1 MKNQEEKKSLLGE
14 NKKQEEYGAV
24 EENEEKVQKQEQSNE
39 ETKEQLLK
47 DLNSSEGGKDWLVVL
62 ASFLCI
68 CVLDGTMYSF
78 GVFMEPIMVEMKQ
91 SKGTVSIAG
100 SLQVAMSA
108 FLAPVAGYLV
118 RKAGARKICMTGAV
132 IASSGFM
139 LASFGSNMVGIFGG
153 LSLLAGTGFGLMY
166 IPAVVIVAET
176 FNKRRSFAVGLSL
189 CGAGAGQVSMTP
201 LVSWVVEGWGW
212 RVGLQMLACISLGC
226 VVLAMAMKRKKT
238 AFTQEKTASDVNEGD
253 LFETKRPWLSKILGK
268 EIAGNDYVHVF
279 LVMIL
284 ADALAV
290 MALYIPY
297 SYLDPV
303 VAAAGVPPQ
312 LASLLIAGIGIGS
325 VAGRLLAG
333 YLADQPW
340 CHPLY
345 LTRAVVCL
353 ACGLPFFLAWV
364 DTFWMFICL
373 AIMFGFLTGQW
384 IAATSPLLVSMLGI
398 KQLSQAFGL
407 LTAVRG
413 VASLVSPPMAGMLVD
428 LTINPL
434 LALYLSGWLLLGS
447 GAAYS
452 LAIWVLKR
460 KNRRNVE
467 YTQI

>member
-1 MKNQEEKKSLLGE
+1 MRTEEERKPLLEGE
-14 NKKQEEYGAV
+14 KQKQEYGSAKTDDQSS
-24 EENEEKVQKQEQSNE
+24 NEEKIQRRENDVKKDE
-39 ETKEQLLK
+39 ETP
-47 DLNSSEGGKDWLVVL
+47 EGGADWLVVL

-68 CVLDGTMYSF
+68 SVLDGTMYSF
-78 GVFMEPIMVEMKQ
+78 GVFLEPLVEEMKQ
-91 SKGTVSIAG
+91 SRGTISIAG

-108 FLAPVAGYLV
+108 FLAPIAGYLV
-118 RKAGARKICMTGAV
+118 RKAGAMRVCMAGAV
-132 IASSGFM
+132 IAAFGFL
-139 LASFGSNMVGIFGG
+139 LASFGSSMVGIFGG
-153 LSLLAGTGFGLMY
+153 MSLLAGTGFGLMY

-189 CGAGAGQVSMTP
+189 CGAGAGQVGMAP
-201 LVSWVVEGWGW
+201 LVSWVVDRMGW
-212 RVGLQMLACISLGC
+212 RVGLQVLACISLSC
-226 VVLAMAMKRKKT
+226 VMLAMVMRKKDART
-238 AFTQEKTASDVNEGD
+238 TVSAATDSNESEV
-253 LFETKRPWLSKILGK
+253 LETKRPLLSKVLGK
-268 EIAGNDYVHVF
+268 EIAANDYVFVF

-303 VAAAGVPPQ
+303 AVAAGVAPQ
-312 LASLLIAGIGIGS
+312 LSSLLIAGVGVGS
-325 VAGRLLAG
+325 VSGRLLSG
-333 YLADQPW
+333 WLSDQPW

-353 ACGLPFFLAWV
+353 ACGVPFLLASV

-373 AIMFGFLTGQW
+373 SIIFGFLTGQW

-413 VASLVSPPMAGMLVD
+413 VASLVSPPLAGMVVD
-428 LTINPL
+428 LTTNPL
-434 LALYLSGWLLLGS
+434 LALYISGWLLVAS
-447 GAAYS
+447 GIAYC

>member
-1 MKNQEEKKSLLGE
+1 MQEERKSLLGDSQ
-14 NKKQEEYGAV
+14 KQHEYGAI
-24 EENEEKVQKQEQSNE
+24 EENDDKIQKQEKSDE
-39 ETKEQLLK
+39 KKEQQEVRDMK
-47 DLNSSEGGKDWLVVL
+47 EDEGGADWLVVV

-78 GVFMEPIMVEMKQ
+78 GVFMDPIMVEMNQ

-118 RKAGARKICMTGAV
+118 RKAGARKVCMAGAV
-132 IASSGFM
+132 VASSGFM
-139 LASFGSNMVGIFGG
+139 LASFGSNMVAIFGG

-166 IPAVVIVAET
+166 IPAVVIVAQT
-176 FNKRRSFAVGLSL
+176 FTKRRSFAVGLSL
-189 CGAGAGQVSMTP
+189 CGAGAGQVGMTP

-212 RVGLQMLACISLGC
+212 RVGLQMLACISLVC
-226 VVLAMAMKRKKT
+226 VVLAMAMKRKKNIVFAQEIT
-238 AFTQEKTASDVNEGD
+238 AGDAFEGEV
-253 LFETKRPWLSKILGK
+253 FETKRPWLSKVLGK
-268 EIAGNDYVHVF
+268 EIAGNEHVHVF

-303 VAAAGVPPQ
+303 VAAAGVDPQ
-312 LASLLIAGIGIGS
+312 LGSLLIAGVGAGS

-333 YLADQPW
+333 LLADQPW

-353 ACGLPFFLAWV
+353 ACGLPFLLAWV

-373 AIMFGFLTGQW
+373 SIMFGFLTGQW

-398 KQLSQAFGL
+398 NQLSQAFGL

-413 VASLVSPPMAGMLVD
+413 VASLVSPPLAGVLVD

-434 LALYLSGWLLLGS
+434 FALYLSGWLLVSS
-447 GAAYS
+447 GLTYS
-452 LAIWVLKR
+452 GAIWVLKR

>member
-1 MKNQEEKKSLLGE
+1 MRTEEERKPLLDGEKQKNAYGSAKMGDQSSDEEKIQRKD
-14 NKKQEEYGAV
+14 
-24 EENEEKVQKQEQSNE
+24 NEVKNE
-39 ETKEQLLK
+39 ETP
-47 DLNSSEGGKDWLVVL
+47 EGGSDWFVVL

-68 CVLDGTMYSF
+68 SVLDGTMYSF
-78 GVFMEPIMVEMKQ
+78 GVFLEPLVEEMKQ
-91 SKGTVSIAG
+91 SRGTISIAG

-108 FLAPVAGYLV
+108 FLAPIAGYLV
-118 RKAGARKICMTGAV
+118 RKAGAMRVCMAGAV
-132 IASSGFM
+132 IAAFGF
-139 LASFGSNMVGIFGG
+139 LIASFGSSMVGIFGG
-153 LSLLAGTGFGLMY
+153 MSLLAGTGFGLMY

-176 FNKRRSFAVGLSL
+176 FNKKRSFAVGLSL
-189 CGAGAGQVSMTP
+189 CGAGAGQVGMAP
-201 LVSWVVEGWGW
+201 LVSWVVDRMGW
-212 RVGLQMLACISLGC
+212 RIGLQMLACISLSC
-226 VVLAMAMKRKKT
+226 VMLALVMRKKDARRTVSAT
-238 AFTQEKTASDVNEGD
+238 ADSNGSEV
-253 LFETKRPWLSKILGK
+253 LETKRPLLSKVLGK
-268 EIAGNDYVHVF
+268 EIAANEYVYVF

-303 VAAAGVPPQ
+303 AVAAGVAPQ
-312 LASLLIAGIGIGS
+312 LSSLLIAGVGVGS
-325 VAGRLLAG
+325 VSGRLLAG
-333 YLADQPW
+333 WLSDQTW

-353 ACGLPFFLAWV
+353 ACGVPFLLASV
-364 DTFWMFICL
+364 DTFLMFICL
-373 AIMFGFLTGQW
+373 SIIFGFLTGQW

-413 VASLVSPPMAGMLVD
+413 VASLVSPPLAGMVVD
-428 LTINPL
+428 LTTNPL
-434 LALYLSGWLLLGS
+434 LALYISGWLLVVS
-447 GAAYS
+447 GLAYC